1 LPEVTNRLAGNTLWD
16 SSLVIGACYN
26 AKEGGFISSNLRTF
40 SWLTVKGLAPANFLN
55 ELLLADFSSYL

>member
-26 AKEGGFISSNLRTF
+26 AKEGGFISSNFRTF
-40 SWLTVKGLAPANFLN
+40 SWFTDKGFAPVNFFN
-55 ELLLADFSSYL
+55 ELLLAEFASYL